1 MIELNSSKLLD
12 MYYKMLLI
20 RYFEMEVVKL
30 FYEGHIRGSTHVYLG
45 QEAIAVGACAALEE
59 KDLITSTHRGHGHCI
74 ARGGD
79 PNRMMAELLGK
90 VTGYCKGKG
99 GSMHIADFSKGIL
112 GANGVVG
119 GGIPIAVGAA
129 LASQYANTGQ
139 VVLCFFGDG
148 ALNQGSFHEAANL
161 AAIWE
166 LPIVFVCENNLY
178 ALSTR
183 VDYAFAIKD
192 LSQRALAYGFPGVS
206 IDGNDVLAVYEV
218 VSQAVRRAREGK
230 GPTLVVANSY
240 RWEGHMVGDPMVY
253 RTKEEVEEWKGKDP
267 VKRFEKYLLDKG
279 LLNEEEKERMH
290 GEAKKIIQEARDFA
304 LLSPEPPLETLYEDL
319 YI

>member
-1 MIELNSSKLLD
+1 MELNSAKLLD
-12 MYYKMLLI
+12 MYHKMLLI
-20 RYFEMEVVKL
+20 RYFETEVMQL

-74 ARGGD
+74 AKGGD
-79 PNRMMAELLGK
+79 PKKMMAEVLGR

-129 LASQYANTGQ
+129 LASQYLNTGQ
-139 VVLCFFGDG
+139 IVLCFFGDG

-161 AAIWE
+161 AAIWK
-166 LPIVFVCENNLY
+166 LPIVFLCENNLY

-183 VDYAFAIKD
+183 VDYAFAISD
-192 LSQRALAYGFPGVS
+192 LSQRALAYGFPGISV
-206 IDGNDVLAVYEV
+206 DGNDVLAVYEV
-218 VSQAVRRAREGK
+218 VSQAAQRARKGE

-253 RTKEEVEEWKGKDP
+253 RTKEETEQWKKKDP
-267 VKRFEKYLLDKG
+267 VKSFEKYLLDKG
-279 LLNEEEKERMH
+279 LLDEKERERMH
-290 GEAKKIIQEARDFA
+290 EETKKIIQEARDFA
-304 LLSPEPPLETLYEDL
+304 LQSPEPPLEALHEALYV
-319 YI
+319 

>member
-1 MIELNSSKLLD
+1 IEV
-12 MYYKMLLI
+12 M
-20 RYFEMEVVKL
+20 KL

-45 QEAIAVGACAALEE
+45 QEATAVGACAALEE

-74 ARGGD
+74 AKGGD
-79 PNRMMAELLGK
+79 PKKMMAEVLGR

-99 GSMHIADFSKGIL
+99 GSMHIADFSKGML

-129 LASQYANTGQ
+129 LASQYLNTGQ
-139 VVLCFFGDG
+139 IVLCFFGDG

-161 AAIWE
+161 AAIWK
-166 LPIVFVCENNLY
+166 LPIVFLCENNLY

-183 VDYAFAIKD
+183 VDYAFAISD
-192 LSQRALAYGFPGVS
+192 LSQRALAYGFPGISV
-206 IDGNDVLAVYEV
+206 DGNDVLAVYEV
-218 VSQAVRRAREGK
+218 VSQAAQRARKGE

-253 RTKEEVEEWKGKDP
+253 RTKEEVEQWKKKDP
-267 VKRFEKYLLDKG
+267 VKCFEKYLLDKG
-279 LLNEEEKERMH
+279 LLDEKEKERMH
-290 GEAKKIIQEARDFA
+290 EETKKIIQEARDFA
-304 LLSPEPPLETLYEDL
+304 LRSPEPPLEALYEDL
-319 YI
+319 YV

>member
-1 MIELNSSKLLD
+1 MELDSAKLLD

-20 RYFEMEVVKL
+20 RYFEIEVMKL

-45 QEAIAVGACAALEE
+45 QEATAVGACAALEE

-74 ARGGD
+74 AKGGD
-79 PNRMMAELLGK
+79 PKKMMAEVLGR

-99 GSMHIADFSKGIL
+99 GSMHIADFSKGML

-129 LASQYANTGQ
+129 LASQYLNTGQ
-139 VVLCFFGDG
+139 IVLCFFGDG

-161 AAIWE
+161 AAIWK
-166 LPIVFVCENNLY
+166 LPIVFLCENNLY

-183 VDYAFAIKD
+183 VDYAFAISD
-192 LSQRALAYGFPGVS
+192 LSQRALAYGFPGISV
-206 IDGNDVLAVYEV
+206 DGNDVLAVYEV
-218 VSQAVRRAREGK
+218 VSQAAQRARKGE

-253 RTKEEVEEWKGKDP
+253 RTKEEVEQWKKKDP
-267 VKRFEKYLLDKG
+267 VKCFEKYLLDKG
-279 LLNEEEKERMH
+279 LLDEKEKERMH
-290 GEAKKIIQEARDFA
+290 EETKKIIQEARDFA
-304 LLSPEPPLETLYEDL
+304 LRSPEPPLEALYEDL
-319 YI
+319 YV

>member
-1 MIELNSSKLLD
+1 
-12 MYYKMLLI
+12 
-20 RYFEMEVVKL
+20 MEVMKL

-45 QEAIAVGACAALEE
+45 QEATAVGACAALEE

-74 ARGGD
+74 AKGGD
-79 PNRMMAELLGK
+79 PKKMMAEVLGR

-99 GSMHIADFSKGIL
+99 GSMHIADFSKGML

-129 LASQYANTGQ
+129 LASQYLNTGQ
-139 VVLCFFGDG
+139 IVLCFFGDG

-161 AAIWE
+161 AAIWK
-166 LPIVFVCENNLY
+166 LPIVFLCENNLY

-183 VDYAFAIKD
+183 VDYAFAISD
-192 LSQRALAYGFPGVS
+192 LSQRALAYGFPGISV
-206 IDGNDVLAVYEV
+206 DGNDVLAVYEV
-218 VSQAVRRAREGK
+218 VSQAAQRARKGE

-253 RTKEEVEEWKGKDP
+253 RTKEEVEQWKKKDP
-267 VKRFEKYLLDKG
+267 VKCFEKYLLDKG
-279 LLNEEEKERMH
+279 LLDEKEKERMH
-290 GEAKKIIQEARDFA
+290 EETKKIIQEARDFA
-304 LLSPEPPLETLYEDL
+304 LRSPEPPLEALYEDL
-319 YI
+319 YV